1 MCAARNK
8 IALVLEGGGMRSLYT
23 AGVLDAFLKQGLS
36 FDNCYG
42 VSAGACMAMSF
53 LSGQPGRNYRVNTRY
68 LSDPRYLSVR
78 SYLKTGSVFGMNMI
92 FHTIPDILDPLDW
105 QAIGENP
112 AKLFVG
118 VTNCYTGKA
127 EFYPLR
133 KREQVSLLQASS
145 SLPGLSK
152 PVYHRGA
159 PYLDGGIAA
168 PIPVDEALKT
178 HDKAVVILTRTANY
192 RKEKSKTTF
201 LVAKKHP
208 DFAGL
213 LRTMNTR
220 HILYNRTLQKLSALE
235 AEGRVLIFRPAE
247 LHASRTERDRKKL
260 TDLYLQGFADG
271 IAKEDAL
278 AAFCG
283 I

>member
-36 FDNCYG
+36 FANCYG

-53 LSGQPGRNYRVNTRY
+53 LSGQAGRNYRVNTRY
-68 LSDPRYLSVR
+68 LSDPRYLSIK
-78 SYLKTGSVFGMNMI
+78 SYLKTGSIFGMEMI

-105 QAIGENP
+105 RAIGENP
-112 AKLFVG
+112 AKLMVG
-118 VTNCYTGKA
+118 VTNCCTGKA

-133 KREQVSLLQASS
+133 KKEQVSLLQASS
-145 SLPGLSK
+145 SLPGLSR
-152 PVYHRGA
+152 PVYRRGV

-168 PIPVDEALKT
+168 PIPVNEALQS
-178 HDKAVVILTRTANY
+178 HDKAVVILTRTAHY

-213 LRTMNTR
+213 LRTMETR
-220 HILYNRTLQKLSALE
+220 HILYNRTLEELTALE
-235 AEGRVLIFRPAE
+235 AEGRVMILRPTE
-247 LHASRTERDRKKL
+247 LHVSRTERDRKKL

-271 IAKEDAL
+271 ITKKEEL
-278 AAFCG
+278 KAFL
-283 I
+283 